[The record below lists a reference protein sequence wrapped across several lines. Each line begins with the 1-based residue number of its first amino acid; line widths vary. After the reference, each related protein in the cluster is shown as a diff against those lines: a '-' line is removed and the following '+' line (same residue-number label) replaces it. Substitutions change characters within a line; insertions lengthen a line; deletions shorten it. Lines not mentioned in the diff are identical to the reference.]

1 MGNNFTLICENKQV
15 GFKRPVNYGQLDR
28 ECTLLEAMINPL
40 AISYKVYGNT
50 KTELLE
56 KLTKLCLRK
65 NIDVPK
71 RIPGN
76 KECYYCGIMKR
87 NGAKIYNR
95 VYFRYH
101 EKKRQNMATIWWT
114 PFVTKKDTDVE
125 NCIDI
130 NIDECVVYQYIDVGD
145 LL

>member
-1 MGNNFTLICENKQV
+1 MGNKFTLIFENKQV
-15 GFKRPVNYGQLDR
+15 GIKQTVNYSQLDR
-28 ECTLLEAMINPL
+28 ECTLLEAMIHPL

-50 KTELLE
+50 KKELLE
-56 KLTKLCLRK
+56 KLTNVCLCK

-101 EKKRQNMATIWWT
+101 EKKKQNMAIIWLT
-114 PFVTKKDTDVE
+114 PFVTKKDTD
-125 NCIDI
+125 ID
-130 NIDECVVYQYIDVGD
+130 NGYDKYKNYYK
-145 LL
+145 